1 MKTNIFIAILITF
14 SFIAES
20 QNIYFTKNADVD
32 FFSSTPIEDI
42 KAVNNDVISFL
53 KTETGEISFGV
64 LIKSFKFENSLMQE
78 HFNENYMES
87 DKYPKAKFKGLIDN
101 FKDIDFN
108 KDGTYPITVSGKL
121 TIHGITR
128 EVSSKANLIIESDKI
143 SANSFIQVKP
153 EDYYIEIP
161 AIVREK
167 IGKIID
173 VNIKVDYVPYEK

>member
-1 MKTNIFIAILITF
+1 MKTNIFIIILIAL
-14 SFIAES
+14 SLSAYS
-20 QNIYFTKNADVD
+20 QNTYFTKTGTVD

-42 KAVNNDVISFL
+42 KAVNNNVVSFI

-87 DKYPKAKFKGLIDN
+87 DKYPKAKFKGNIEN
-101 FKDIDFN
+101 FEEVDFK
-108 KDGTYPITVSGKL
+108 KDGTYPINVTGKI

-128 EVSSKANLIIESDKI
+128 EINSKANLTVKGDNI
-143 SANSFIQVKP
+143 SATSFMQVKP

-161 AIVREK
+161 AIVRDK

-173 VNIKVDYVPYEK
+173 VNIKADYVPYEK